1 MGNLLQY
8 TDKSSTIDNKL
19 NSLLS
24 QINYDYNNGN
34 IRTETEY
41 YYRIKN
47 MLSEFYN
54 SLTKPTLCAH
64 NFDQY
69 GVSCTIPPDTFCCV
83 FHIRVALGFNR
94 R

>member
-19 NSLLS
+19 SFLLS
-24 QINYDYNNGN
+24 QIRYDYDNGN

-47 MLSEFYN
+47 MLALFY
-54 SLTKPTLCAH
+54 
-64 NFDQY
+64 
-69 GVSCTIPPDTFCCV
+69 
-83 FHIRVALGFNR
+83 
-94 R
+94 